1 MQTGRTYLNNLN
13 SDRSIH
19 GMHDLN
25 LPPPSSSGFAMPD
38 DSSLLDLKLAR
49 GHGDGS
55 GRYCG
60 SFQSVCTLEKVKSAL
75 ERAGRARVSEPQ
87 GRQSEVVSSAS
98 ASASPSSSTTSS
110 SMKRRLMGEEDDGG
124 SAPTGGMMVA
134 ACPTCLLYVLIS
146 KANPRC
152 PRCESH
158 GARLRGTLP
167 RAYAMG
173 ALQSATHGC
182 MHFRARVDTSAVVSR
197 ASERH
202 HTSAVGTLSCDTARP
217 AIGSAVAHTTM
228 HALGDCQT
236 TMVVALT
243 SSVVRQAV
251 RGASR
256 DARPSTHVSDGRGW
270 FWQLN
275 DFSTMSTP
283 IMGEVMKL
291 PPL

>member
-1 MQTGRTYLNNLN
+1 MQSGRTYLNNLN
-13 SDRSIH
+13 SNRSIH
-19 GMHDLN
+19 GMQDLN

-49 GHGDGS
+49 GHSDGS

-87 GRQSEVVSSAS
+87 LGRQSEVVSSAS

-152 PRCESH
+152 PRSS
-158 GARLRGTLP
+158 LRQCGDLMLSLVW
-167 RAYAMG
+167 YHH
-173 ALQSATHGC
+173 SA
-182 MHFRARVDTSAVVSR
+182 F
-197 ASERH
+197 
-202 HTSAVGTLSCDTARP
+202 L
-217 AIGSAVAHTTM
+217 
-228 HALGDCQT
+228 
-236 TMVVALT
+236 
-243 SSVVRQAV
+243 
-251 RGASR
+251 
-256 DARPSTHVSDGRGW
+256 
-270 FWQLN
+270 
-275 DFSTMSTP
+275 DFL
-283 IMGEVMKL
+283 V
-291 PPL
+291 